1 MSTSIEVSTTQ
12 TTSRARGARGTRAAR
27 AFGAIA
33 IGGVVLYA
41 LLSAV
46 FVFRGRLNH
55 DEGWYLYA
63 ARLVWRGDL
72 PFRDFAFTQMPLMPY
87 VYGLVQLPEPS
98 IYLGRLVSFAFG
110 TAAVALC
117 VRVAWR
123 EAGRPAAAAVAL
135 LCVAFPTGVY
145 NLTLVKTYAL
155 VAFFLAAVLAALTS
169 PARPRVAFPI
179 ATAAATG
186 LVLTRTSGV
195 VLAGIV
201 VVYALWRAPD
211 RLTRWRAAAPP
222 VIGAVLGG
230 ALLLLDP
237 VSTRFGL
244 STFHQLLW
252 HHASISTRVDV
263 IVTERIPEW
272 MGDYWGYLVLVA
284 VALLAVVVSPEV
296 RNYVREKP
304 VHWMMAVGLVAYF
317 ALHLVTGQWAPVES
331 AAPVIPVI
339 LAMSIVLVFRWCF
352 GPEGTHPATRWA
364 PVAVAA
370 GVLALAVLTVV
381 HPSASGYI
389 VRRDAPESVAAA
401 NDVADYVRAH
411 TMPSDRVLALW
422 GQPAT
427 LDADR
432 DLVDDATLGVFS
444 YEDMSTRRARDLHYV
459 NQERLAA
466 LLDARTPAAVVLTDV
481 DRFLFDYRGALSL
494 RRADPRVILDALE
507 RGYRKVHSATGW
519 GTDRPITVDV
529 YLRNDRT
536 Q

>member
-1 MSTSIEVSTTQ
+1 VSTATE
-12 TTSRARGARGTRAAR
+12 TPPAPATSPTRVAR
-27 AFGAIA
+27 ALGFVA
-33 IGGVVLYA
+33 IGGVALYA
-41 LLSAV
+41 LLSLV
-46 FVFRGRLNH
+46 FVVRGRLNH

-63 ARLVWRGDL
+63 GQLVWRGEL

-87 VYGLVQLPEPS
+87 VYGLAQLPEPS
-98 IYLGRLVSFAFG
+98 IYVGRLVSLAFG
-110 TAAVALC
+110 TAAVGLC

-169 PARPRVAFPI
+169 PARPRVTFPI

-195 VLAGIV
+195 VLAGLV

-211 RLTRWRAAAPP
+211 RGTRWRAAAPP
-222 VIGAVLGG
+222 ALGAVLGG
-230 ALLLLDP
+230 TVLLLDP
-237 VSTRFGL
+237 ASARFGL

-252 HHASISTRVDV
+252 HRVSIGTRIDT
-263 IVTERIPEW
+263 IVTDRIPEW
-272 MGDYWGYLVLVA
+272 AGKYWGYVALVA

-296 RNYVREKP
+296 RRYVRERP
-304 VHWMMAVGLVAYF
+304 VYGLMAVGLVAYI

-331 AAPVIPVI
+331 AAPAVPVI
-339 LAMSIVLVFRWCF
+339 VAISIVLVFRWCF
-352 GPEGTHPATRWA
+352 GPEGTRPSPRTSERWVPAV
-364 PVAVAA
+364 VAC

-381 HPSASGYI
+381 HPSASGYL
-389 VRRDAPESVAAA
+389 VDKDAPESVATA
-401 NDVADYVRAH
+401 NGVADYVRAH
-411 TMPSDRVLALW
+411 TKPSDRVLALW

-427 LDADR
+427 LAADR

-459 NQERLAA
+459 NQERIAA
-466 LLDARTPAAVVLTDV
+466 LLEARTPDVVVLTDI
-481 DRFLFDYRGALSL
+481 DRFLFNYRGSLSL
-494 RRADPRVILDALE
+494 RRADPRVILDALD
-507 RGYRKVHSATGW
+507 RGYRKVHSAPGW
-519 GTDRPITVDV
+519 GTDGPITVDV
-529 YLRNDRT
+529 YLRNDHT
-536 Q
+536 G